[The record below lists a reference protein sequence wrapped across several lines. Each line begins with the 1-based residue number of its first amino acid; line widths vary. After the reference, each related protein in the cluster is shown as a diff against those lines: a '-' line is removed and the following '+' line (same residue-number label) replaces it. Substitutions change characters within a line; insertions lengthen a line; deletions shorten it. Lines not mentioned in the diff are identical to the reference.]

1 MDREEEEE
9 EEEEKKERKKRKKKE
24 RKKEPSP
31 RFTTSSWLG
40 NFASCLL
47 ILARDP
53 RK

>member
-9 EEEEKKERKKRKKKE
+9 EEEKKKKKKE